1 MAQPNIRHRTRALDV
16 PAAKGARPQGER
28 THTRV
33 RMVDDDPQIRALK
46 AIQTQQLSDPFSDH
60 YGVVGATGAL
70 SIMEPPFNFA
80 SLMRLPRENNMLRQ
94 CIDAMVTNVEGHG
107 WRLEYVGPEGQ
118 EESSSAKM
126 EAQTLQN
133 LLDFPNDDHGLQ
145 ELRERIRR
153 DLETMGNAFL
163 EIGRDRERRVVLVA
177 HVPAH
182 TVRLTVK
189 DQDEVDVT
197 VTLPREGTARDQK
210 IKKRFRRYVQ
220 LAGTRRVY
228 FKEFG
233 DPRMIDP
240 VSGRPNE
247 ELGLEQSATEMIHLR
262 LYAPGTPYGL
272 PRWVNQMP
280 SILGSRQA
288 ELTNLDFFKENAIP
302 AMALLVSGGMVTQS
316 TMDEIEE
323 HFMAA
328 RGRESF
334 NRIMVIEAH
343 GDEDSATNDG
353 AIPAPR
359 MDLKPLQ
366 NDRLKDSLFQIYD
379 KNNMAKIRS
388 SFRMPPIF
396 VGLSE
401 DYTHATAKTSFE
413 VAESQVFGPERA
425 RGDDMWNLKVLGSY
439 RPQFWS
445 FRSMPPRIS
454 DPTDV
459 IAAIEAFDNIGAMTP
474 NVAIGLANDFFDLNM
489 PKVEAVWGD
498 FPFAVVRDLVGQQLI
513 PEGFEDLVGELPPPG
528 DMGVPPGIE
537 DKAVANMFKI
547 VVRNV
552 EELRAILISKKN
564 APPPRHRSRAVQDA

>member
-1 MAQPNIRHRTRALDV
+1 MAPPARHRTRALDV
-16 PAAKGARPQGER
+16 PAAKGTRPQGAR
-28 THTRV
+28 IHTRV
-33 RMVDDDPQIRALK
+33 RMVDEDPHIRALK

-60 YGVVGATGAL
+60 YGVTGAAAHL

-118 EESSSAKM
+118 EESAAAKN
-126 EAQTLQN
+126 ESLTLQN

-153 DLETMGNAFL
+153 DLETMGNAFY
-163 EIGRDRERRVVLVA
+163 EIGRDREGRVVLVA

-189 DQDEVDVT
+189 DEDEVDVT

-233 DPRMIDP
+233 DPRLIDP
-240 VSGRPNE
+240 TNGRPNE

-388 SFRMPPIF
+388 SFRLPPMF
-396 VGLSE
+396 VGLAE
-401 DYTHATAKTSFE
+401 DYTHATAKSSFA

-425 RGDDMWNLKVLGSY
+425 RGDDLWNLKVLGSY
-439 RPQFWS
+439 KPQFWS
-445 FRSMPPRIS
+445 FRSLPPRIS

-459 IAAIEAFDNIGAMTP
+459 INAIEAFDNIGAMTP

-489 PKVEAVWGD
+489 PKVEAVWGN
-498 FPFAVVRDLVGQQLI
+498 FPFAVVRDLVSNQVV
-513 PEGFEDLVGELPPPG
+513 PEGLEDLVGSMPMPG
-528 DMGVPPGIE
+528 NMGVPETE
-537 DKAVANMFKI
+537 DEVVANMFKI

-552 EELRAILISKKN
+552 EELRKVLSTKRT
-564 APPPRHRSRAVQDA
+564 APPPRHRARAVQDA